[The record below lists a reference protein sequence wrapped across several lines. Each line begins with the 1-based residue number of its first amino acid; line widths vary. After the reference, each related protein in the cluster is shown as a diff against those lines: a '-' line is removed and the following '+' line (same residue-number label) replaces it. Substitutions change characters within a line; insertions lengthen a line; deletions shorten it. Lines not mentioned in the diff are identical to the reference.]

1 MNVVTMPLYNPLR
14 RFERLADELLGVA
27 EAAPQGPAYDIRK
40 TGDDSYALSVAVPG
54 FAEKDL
60 EIVAQDRV
68 LVVRGKVEPSDG
80 NGWVRRG
87 IARETFERRFALGE
101 HVTVKGARLELGI
114 LNVELA
120 REVPEAL
127 KPRTIAIGGP
137 SPSQVQAA

>member
-27 EAAPQGPAYDIRK
+27 EAAPNGPAYDIRK
-40 TGDDSYALSVAVPG
+40 TGDDAYVLSLAVPG

-60 EIVAQDRV
+60 ELVVHDRT
-68 LVVRGKVEPSDG
+68 LLVRGKVEATES

-101 HVTVKGARLELGI
+101 HVIVKDARLELGI
-114 LNVELA
+114 LNIELA

-127 KPRTIAIGGP
+127 KPRTIAIT
-137 SPSQVQAA
+137 SQAA